1 MRRKTEPAPMTTPYA
16 LTVRAPRD
24 IGYDLA
30 ETLGFDEMKEAL
42 AVSVFDADA
51 SALSV
56 QALYETEAMAKAAQA
71 DMPAHL
77 ECIVSQLPD
86 EDWVGLSQSGL
97 PPIKA
102 GRFFI
107 HGSHDTPTDEA
118 VFPILVDAGQ
128 AFGTGHHGT
137 TTGCLLMLDGLEAT
151 GLRPST
157 ILDLGTG
164 AGILAIAAAKL
175 FPAADILA
183 TDIDPVATQ
192 VADANAA
199 LNGVQFRSVTADGFE
214 TPALKDQKFD
224 LIIAN
229 ILAGPLRG
237 LAADIAKALS
247 PSGHAILSGILD
259 EQSEWVAEAFR
270 ASGLT
275 VEPQPSLD
283 GWTSLLAK
291 A

>member
-1 MRRKTEPAPMTTPYA
+1 MTTPYA
-16 LTVRAPRD
+16 LTIRAPRD

-30 ETLGFDEMKEAL
+30 EQLGFDELKEAL
-42 AVSVFDADA
+42 AVSIFEAGDDAV
-51 SALSV
+51 SV
-56 QALYETEAMAKAAQA
+56 QALYKIEATAEAARSE
-71 DMPAHL
+71 MPAHL
-77 ECIVSQLPD
+77 ETTVVQLPD

-102 GRFFI
+102 GRFFV
-107 HGSHDTPTDEA
+107 HGSHDTPPDDA
-118 VFPILVDAGQ
+118 VFPVLVDAGQ

-137 TTGCLLMLDGLEAT
+137 TTGCLLMLDELDAQ
-151 GLRPST
+151 GLRPET

-192 VADANAA
+192 VAEANAA
-199 LNGVQFRSVTADGFE
+199 INAVQFRCVTANGFD
-214 TPALKDQKFD
+214 TPSLKARSFD

-237 LAADIAKALS
+237 LAGDIARAMNKN
-247 PSGHAILSGILD
+247 GTAILSGILD
-259 EQSEWVAEAFR
+259 EQAEWVADAFR
-270 ASGLT
+270 AESLS
-275 VEPQPSLD
+275 VAVKPSLD
-283 GWTSLLAK
+283 GWTSLLASRN
-291 A
+291 

>member
-1 MRRKTEPAPMTTPYA
+1 MTTPFA
-16 LTVRAPRD
+16 LTIRAPRD
-24 IGYDLA
+24 VGYDLA
-30 ETLGFDEMKEAL
+30 EQLGFDEMKEAL
-42 AVSVFDADA
+42 AVSIFDENDNAV
-51 SALSV
+51 SI
-56 QALYETEAMAKAAQA
+56 QALYEIEATAKAAQIEI
-71 DMPAHL
+71 PAHL
-77 ECIVSQLPD
+77 ECTIAQLPD

-102 GRFFI
+102 GRFFV
-107 HGSHDTPTDEA
+107 HGSHDTPSDDA
-118 VFPILVDAGQ
+118 VFTVLVDAGQ

-137 TTGCLLMLDGLEAT
+137 TTGCLLMLDELEAQ
-151 GLRPST
+151 GLRPDT

-199 LNGVQFRSVTADGFE
+199 INAVQFRSVTADGFE
-214 TPALKDQKFD
+214 TPSLQCQFFD

-237 LAADIAKALS
+237 LAADIAQAMNTK
-247 PSGHAILSGILD
+247 GFAILSGILD
-259 EQSEWVAEAFR
+259 EQAEWVAEAFR
-270 ASGLT
+270 AEGLT
-275 VEPQPSLD
+275 VEVKPSLE
-283 GWTSLLAK
+283 GWTSLLASRN
-291 A
+291 